1 MTTQELLA
9 SLQAG
14 LEYAQECLAVHDRD
28 RGRTTPRNKRHAE
41 EMALDIAGL
50 SGCINHIQR
59 HFGSNVSLPQ
69 PKETKNLW
77 DHRYAAEQLN
87 AMSRQLM
94 QSEGRVDELTQEIQS
109 LTKNYDD
116 LNATLNKT
124 IGDLTIY
131 KHQLTVARKDAEG
144 WKDKYLTSEESLG
157 QDITNISQQL
167 DVATKERDDAQLA
180 FVNTMRT
187 LQVIVSRGF
196 YQQPPWIDQ
205 VDQLTS
211 SMIQTAKAWGMLA

>member
-1 MTTQELLA
+1 MTTQELLT

-59 HFGSNVSLPQ
+59 HFGSNVSQPQ

-94 QSEGRVDELTQEIQS
+94 QSEAREAELTQEIQS
-109 LTKNYDD
+109 LNKNYDD
-116 LNATLNKT
+116 LHAVLNKT
-124 IGDLTIY
+124 KGDLTIY

-167 DVATKERDDAQLA
+167 DVATKERDDAREALKGA
-180 FVNTMRT
+180 SNAITSIIDGKRSSGILPRHPISLVALSMRT
-187 LQVIVSRGF
+187 
-196 YQQPPWIDQ
+196 
-205 VDQLTS
+205 QL
-211 SMIQTAKAWGMLA
+211 KEWGMSV